1 MLDVIKHELKQFKMQ
16 IIELDGKCN
25 QVLGDNSDMNIII
38 EKMDVRMSDANAK
51 VKDLYSLNLENVDK
65 FK

>member
-1 MLDVIKHELKQFKMQ
+1 MLDVIKHELKQFKTQ